1 MERVVGLHQRGR
13 LVDAGVVDQAVQA
26 AELLGGFD
34 GAGPIG
40 FRGHI
45 VPDERSRLSSLSM
58 CRPLKVQG
66 TSIADRPAPFA
77 PEP

>member
-1 MERVVGLHQRGR
+1 
-13 LVDAGVVDQAVQA
+13 VQA

-66 TSIADRPAPFA
+66 TSIAKAAQITLDFAMGLCATRGDRCP
-77 PEP
+77 